1 VTGSS
6 DAAADVVVERV
17 TVPAY
22 RDLLART
29 DAPSGSSWGVFGDGD
44 QVGTLNFL
52 TPAAVRRGAA
62 AVRDGCVFNLD
73 HTLDA
78 FPGPIRSRTPLRHVI
93 QHFGDRPD
101 GTFGPVEDG
110 TSTVIDDYL
119 DGFYP
124 QASSQI
130 DGLRHVAHEDHG
142 LYGGVPRDA
151 IRPGTEVLGIQH
163 WADHGVCG
171 RGVLVDVERYRR
183 SAGRPLNHLSSE
195 WIDAGDLQ
203 AALDRQSVVLQ
214 PGDMVLIRTGY
225 QDHLRSFAEDDA
237 TAIRSA
243 GLAPTRAIVGW
254 LWDNQVSLVAADNLA
269 VEAVGSTRIGD
280 FGPGRKGRLHA
291 QLVALLGLAL
301 GELWYLDALAAAC
314 AESGHY
320 DFQLVCSPINLVGG
334 VGTPANATAI
344 A

>member
-1 VTGSS
+1 
-6 DAAADVVVERV
+6 
-17 TVPAY
+17 
-22 RDLLART
+22 
-29 DAPSGSSWGVFGDGD
+29 
-44 QVGTLNFL
+44 
-52 TPAAVRRGAA
+52 
-62 AVRDGCVFNLD
+62 
-73 HTLDA
+73 
-78 FPGPIRSRTPLRHVI
+78 
-93 QHFGDRPD
+93 
-101 GTFGPVEDG
+101 
-110 TSTVIDDYL
+110 
-119 DGFYP
+119 
-124 QASSQI
+124 
-130 DGLRHVAHEDHG
+130 
-142 LYGGVPRDA
+142 
-151 IRPGTEVLGIQH
+151 
-163 WADHGVCG
+163 
-171 RGVLVDVERYRR
+171 
-183 SAGRPLNHLSSE
+183 
-195 WIDAGDLQ
+195 
-203 AALDRQSVVLQ
+203 
-214 PGDMVLIRTGY
+214 VLIRTGY